1 MDNNKTTKIYTHNP
15 STFSK
20 ENLFYAELA
29 GEYFGIS
36 DYKIERDFFNSLLVI
51 YVVEGELTVDIGGNA
66 LLVEKDDFVFIDCRT
81 PHSYYSKKPI
91 SMKWVHI
98 QGNSVFAY
106 SELLSK
112 RFGSPAIVNA
122 SSIILQEFK
131 ILMGL
136 LRGQN
141 ALEHSLSSTI
151 HSLLATMAESTSVST
166 QSTEHALSVAAAYLR
181 QNFKEQI
188 SITDVADSVNMST
201 YYFTR
206 QFHKQYGISPYEYL
220 IMQRISNAKKL
231 LLNSNMST
239 KQISKECGYNQPS
252 TFIAAFKSRIGAT
265 PSQFRLNVIN
275 NIRL

>member
-1 MDNNKTTKIYTHNP
+1 MDNNTTTKVYTHNP

-20 ENLFYAELA
+20 DNLFYVELA

-36 DYKIERDFFNSLLVI
+36 DYKIERDYFNSLLLV
-51 YVVEGELTVDIGGNA
+51 YVTDGVLTVEIDGQSYP
-66 LLVEKDDFVFIDCRT
+66 VEKNDFVFIDCRT
-81 PHSYYSKKPI
+81 PHIYHSKECL
-91 SMKWVHI
+91 SMKWIHI

-141 ALEHSLSSTI
+141 ELEHSLSATV
-151 HSLLATMAESTSVST
+151 HSLLATIAESTSVST

-181 QNFKEQI
+181 QNYNEQI
-188 SITDVADSVNMST
+188 SITDVANSVNMSI

-231 LLNSNMST
+231 LLNTNMST

-252 TFIAAFKSRIGAT
+252 TFIAAFKSRIGVT
-265 PSQFRLNVIN
+265 PSQFRSNVIK